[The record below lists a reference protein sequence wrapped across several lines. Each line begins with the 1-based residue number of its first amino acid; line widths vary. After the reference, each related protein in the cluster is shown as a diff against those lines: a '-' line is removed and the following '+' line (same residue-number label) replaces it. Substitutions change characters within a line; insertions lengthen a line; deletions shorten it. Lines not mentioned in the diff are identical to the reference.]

1 MIFELKLKI
10 KVDII
15 DTTDE
20 GELEFL
26 KKYVIGDPKRMIL
39 HTDVLDGKV
48 GQVLDCELLQVR

>member
-39 HTDVLDGKV
+39 HTDELDGKV